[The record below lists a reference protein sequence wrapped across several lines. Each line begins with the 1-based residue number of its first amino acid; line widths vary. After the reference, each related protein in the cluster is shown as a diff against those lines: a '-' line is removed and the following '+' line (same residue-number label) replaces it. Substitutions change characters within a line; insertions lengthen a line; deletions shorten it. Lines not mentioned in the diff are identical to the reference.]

1 MLRLITFLEE
11 AAGVELVLPVT
22 PAGYQWAHEAAI
34 ETVTVD
40 QLGDLNFF
48 GGKRM
53 GSTTLHDCLLP
64 AQAYPFLSPGAGTN
78 PWLYL
83 EQLERWVDKGTV
95 VRWMVSGTPVN
106 AAVLLE
112 GVTYREQ
119 DGTNDLYAD
128 ITLRQYTRAG
138 DAGAAQAGAVRLR
151 AGTAASRDSATGT
164 ATAST
169 ARWPAVTPCGASAAG
184 TMGTAPWPGGLA
196 AANGIA
202 NANLIRPGQVLTIP
216 PLAQLP
222 AAAARPPS
230 AKIAAATKVREVKE
244 EESGTARL
252 VPWVPENTVKSLAD
266 LELDKIASGGGLW
279 QSTRW

>member
-1 MLRLITFLEE
+1 M
-11 AAGVELVLPVT
+11 T

-83 EQLERWVDKGTV
+83 EQLERWVDRGTV
-95 VRWMVSGTPVN
+95 VRWLVSGTPVN

-128 ITLRQYTRAG
+128 ITLRQYTRPETPVLPAEPSASG
-138 DAGAAQAGAVRLR
+138 

-164 ATAST
+164 ATAKT
-169 ARWPAVTPCGASAAG
+169 CTVAAVTPCGASPRYYGDGSLA
-184 TMGTAPWPGGLA
+184 WRLA
-196 AANGIA
+196 AANGH
-202 NANLIRPGQVLTIP
+202 RQRQPDPPRQVLTIP

-230 AKIAAATKVREVKE
+230 AQIAAATKVREVKE